1 MASPLNRFAAES
13 SEFQET
19 LDRRNKVG
27 DDENIGDWSK
37 AKLAKFIE
45 NQLASRPAALPASIT
60 GQTLKASKMLVVGD
74 RIQLSA
80 QALRYI
86 KDNLPP

>member
-1 MASPLNRFAAES
+1 MASPLNRFAASS

-19 LDRRNKVG
+19 IDRRNKVG
-27 DDENIGDWSK
+27 DDATIGDWTK
-37 AKLAKFIE
+37 AQLAKFIE
-45 NQLASRPAALPASIT
+45 NQLRSSTPALPNSLT
-60 GQTLKASKMLVVGD
+60 GQTLKATKLLVIGD
-74 RIQLSA
+74 RVQISP